1 MLSELL
7 LFLNMKQPYT
17 VDYIKSE
24 LYTAGSWRI
33 ADIQRNSDSES
44 TRSLISLLSPIS
56 TQNFNPIRFCWDLS
70 CWNSKSIYSS
80 SISKWKNLVRVNRFW
95 VSATQIP
102 TESDRVEILG
112 GDGREEGDERSS
124 WFTVG
129 ISLYISNSSTS
140 SRIQFRFYV
149 TDCIWLFHIQKEQY
163 FFWGV
168 TFFLQQVSFVATG
181 VFFFAH
187 QCIESVLTL
196 T

>member
-1 MLSELL
+1 MSIFASESTLGLSAILL

-17 VDYIKSE
+17 VGYIKSE
-24 LYTAGSWRI
+24 LFPAGSWRI
-33 ADIQRNSDSES
+33 DDIQRNSDSES

-70 CWNSKSIYSS
+70 CWNSKSIYFS

-112 GDGREEGDERSS
+112 GDGREEGDEGSS

-129 ISLYISNSSTS
+129 ISLYIINSSTS
-140 SRIQFRFYV
+140 SR
-149 TDCIWLFHIQKEQY
+149 K
-163 FFWGV
+163 
-168 TFFLQQVSFVATG
+168 
-181 VFFFAH
+181 
-187 QCIESVLTL
+187 
-196 T
+196 

>member
-1 MLSELL
+1 MRSIPKPLL
-7 LFLNMKQPYT
+7 LLMNMRQPYT
-17 VDYIKSE
+17 VGYIKSE

-70 CWNSKSIYSS
+70 CWNSKSIYSN
-80 SISKWKNLVRVNRFW
+80 SISKWKNLARVNRFW

-112 GDGREEGDERSS
+112 GDGREEGDEGSS

-149 TDCIWLFHIQKEQY
+149 TDCIWLSHI
-163 FFWGV
+163 
-168 TFFLQQVSFVATG
+168 
-181 VFFFAH
+181 H
-187 QCIESVLTL
+187 
-196 T
+196 